1 MTDRRCRRGR
11 NRSWHTATVSEIV
24 RVTAA
29 DIASAEQL
37 LEPVMR
43 RTPVVASRILSDLTG
58 HEVRLKCENLQRT
71 GSFKPRGAYN
81 RIARLDAEQR
91 ARGVVAASAGN
102 HAQGVAWAASQ
113 VGIEST
119 VFMPVGAS
127 LPKLMA
133 TKAYGATVHLVGNTV
148 DEALVSA
155 REFADR
161 TGATLIHPFDHLD
174 IVAGQATLGTEL
186 LQQMPE
192 VGTVVIPTGGGGL
205 LAGVAAA
212 VKLTKPGIRIVG
224 VQAEGAAAWPA
235 SLKAGHPIALDAMS
249 TMADGIAVGLPGSV
263 PFDHV
268 QGWVDEIVTVS
279 EDALSR
285 ALVLCIERAKLIVEP
300 AGAAAV
306 AALMTHSAADIGLT
320 GPVCA
325 VLSGGNIDPLLL
337 THVITHGLR
346 AGGRYLAVRVIISDK
361 PGGLTGVL
369 EVVRDAGASV
379 VDVVHSRTGGRLGL
393 EEVDVMLTVET
404 RGPDHREAVL
414 EALGAAGYSV
424 QVES

>member
-1 MTDRRCRRGR
+1 
-11 NRSWHTATVSEIV
+11 VSEIV
-24 RVTAA
+24 RVTAS
-29 DIASAEQL
+29 DIASAEEL

-81 RIARLDAEQR
+81 RIARLDADQR

-113 VGIEST
+113 VGIDST
-119 VFMPVGAS
+119 VFMPVGVS
-127 LPKLMA
+127 LPKLVA

-148 DEALVSA
+148 DEALKSA
-155 REFADR
+155 REFAER

-186 LQQMPE
+186 LQQMPD
-192 VGTVVIPTGGGGL
+192 VGTIVIPTGGGGL

-212 VKLTKPGIRIVG
+212 VKLTKPDIRIVG

-235 SLKAGHPIALDAMS
+235 SLKAGHPIALTSMS
-249 TMADGIAVGLPGSV
+249 TMADGIAIGLPGSV

-268 QGWVDEIVTVS
+268 QGWVDDVVTVS

-306 AALMTHSAADIGLT
+306 AALMTHSADELGLT
-320 GPVCA
+320 GSVCA

-346 AGGRYLAVRVIISDK
+346 AGGRYLAVRVTISDK

-369 EVVRDAGASV
+369 GVVRDAGASV

-404 RGPDHREAVL
+404 RGPDHRGSVL
-414 EALGAAGYSV
+414 EALGAAGYAV
-424 QVES
+424 HVEN

>member
-1 MTDRRCRRGR
+1 
-11 NRSWHTATVSEIV
+11 
-24 RVTAA
+24 
-29 DIASAEQL
+29 
-37 LEPVMR
+37 MR

-81 RIARLDAEQR
+81 RIARLDADQR

-113 VGIEST
+113 VGITST
-119 VFMPVGAS
+119 VFMPVGVS
-127 LPKLMA
+127 LPKLVA

-148 DEALVSA
+148 DEALTSA

-186 LQQMPE
+186 LQQMPD
-192 VGTVVIPTGGGGL
+192 VGTIVIPTGGGGL

-212 VKLTKPGIRIVG
+212 VKMTKPDVRVIG

-235 SLKAGHPIALDAMS
+235 SLEAGHPIALTSMS

-268 QGWVDEIVTVS
+268 QGWVDDVVTVS

-306 AALMTHSAADIGLT
+306 AALMTHSAEELGLT
-320 GPVCA
+320 GSVCA

-346 AGGRYLAVRVIISDK
+346 AGGRYLAVRVTISDK

-369 EVVRDAGASV
+369 GVVRDAGASV

-404 RGPDHREAVL
+404 RGPDHRGTVL
-414 EALGAAGYSV
+414 DALGAAGYAV
-424 QVES
+424 QVEN